1 MKLCTF
7 THQGINGF
15 GVIENDQVI
24 DLTPVLKKEGVSGLL
39 GVIESD
45 LLGACEDL
53 AQSSNNRYSIA
64 DIQFEPVIP
73 NPGKIICVGVN
84 YEAHKIETGRP
95 DYVHPTLFTR
105 YPESQIGHL
114 QPMLR
119 PPETDQLDFEGELAV
134 IIGKPGR
141 RIAQE
146 DALSHIVGYSCYND
160 GSVRDWQ
167 KHTAQFLPGKS
178 FVGTGAFGP
187 WMVTAD
193 EITDPTQLDLSTRL
207 NGEVVQSSST
217 DLMINS
223 IPVLIEYI
231 STIFPLNPG
240 DVIVTGTPGGVG
252 ARRTPPLFMHD
263 GDVVE
268 VEISQIGVLRN
279 TVREE

>member
-73 NPGKIICVGVN
+73 NPGKIICFGVN

-141 RIAQE
+141 RIA
-146 DALSHIVGYSCYND
+146 
-160 GSVRDWQ
+160 
-167 KHTAQFLPGKS
+167 
-178 FVGTGAFGP
+178 
-187 WMVTAD
+187 
-193 EITDPTQLDLSTRL
+193 
-207 NGEVVQSSST
+207 
-217 DLMINS
+217 
-223 IPVLIEYI
+223 
-231 STIFPLNPG
+231 
-240 DVIVTGTPGGVG
+240 
-252 ARRTPPLFMHD
+252 
-263 GDVVE
+263 
-268 VEISQIGVLRN
+268 
-279 TVREE
+279 